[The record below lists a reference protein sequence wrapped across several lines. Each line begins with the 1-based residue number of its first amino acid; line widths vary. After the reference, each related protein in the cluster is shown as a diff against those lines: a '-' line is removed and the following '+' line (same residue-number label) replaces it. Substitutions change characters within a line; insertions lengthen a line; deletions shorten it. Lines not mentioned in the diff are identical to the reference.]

1 MRMTIRSVVALA
13 AVAVL
18 AATTGAAYA
27 NHVFPDVSTGSP
39 FHTQV
44 ANIAAAGIATG
55 FPDGTYRPQDPVN
68 RQQMAAF
75 INRGAGRV
83 GFNSNTDLTAAPL
96 INEVADVAG
105 VSMTA
110 GATGAEANGGFVFVT
125 GSLTA
130 QATASSCPC
139 TVFAQI
145 EDTTNGV
152 LSDQMLGQISTE
164 DAGFNT
170 SRTSLS
176 VNHVFRI
183 DPDQTIILSLQGGFS
198 APATANGVGFTG
210 QLSAVY
216 VPFGHVGDT
225 EL

>member
-1 MRMTIRSVVALA
+1 MRTTMRSVVALA
-13 AVAVL
+13 VVAFV
-18 AATTGAAYA
+18 AAASGAAYSS
-27 NHVFPDVSTGSP
+27 HVFPDVSTGSP

-55 FPDGTYRPQDPVN
+55 FPDGTYRPTDPVN

-75 INRGAGRV
+75 INRGGGRV
-83 GFNSNTDLTAAPL
+83 AFNSNPTLTPAPV
-96 INEVADVAG
+96 IDEGVGVAG
-105 VSMTA
+105 VSITA
-110 GATGAEANGGFVFVT
+110 GATGAEANGGFVLVT

-145 EDTTNGV
+145 EDATNAIV
-152 LSDQMLGQISTE
+152 SVQMLGQISSE

-170 SRTSLS
+170 SRTTLS

-183 DPDQTIILSLQGGFS
+183 DPDQTIALGLQGGFS
-198 APATANGVGFTG
+198 APVTANGVQFTG
-210 QLSAVY
+210 QISAVY